1 MNTLWFWEIEFAD
14 GDGMKADTAYWR
26 VLIMLILLLVVAITG
41 CGGATEAAAP
51 DFSMTNAIGGTV
63 DLADYAGDP
72 VLLFFHMADG

>member
-1 MNTLWFWEIEFAD
+1 MHTLWFWEIEFVD
-14 GDGMKADTAYWR
+14 GDGMKTDTARWR
-26 VLIMLILLLVVAITG
+26 VLIMVILMLIVAITG
-41 CGGATEAAAP
+41 CGGATEATAP